1 LSHLDFNIVSNFDI
15 RTSSLGL
22 IISTNSYVRI
32 YKLFMQSK
40 ANFMRFSSENADFT
54 KKQTQFKPNFTPQ
67 MDRTEGR
74 CRMSE
79 TTCLCQLQFKTVFY
93 IIIVLLDGKTLKS

>member
-1 LSHLDFNIVSNFDI
+1 
-15 RTSSLGL
+15 
-22 IISTNSYVRI
+22 
-32 YKLFMQSK
+32 MQNK

-54 KKQTQFKPNFTPQ
+54 KKQTQLKPIQTQFNPIQSQFNPKQTQFKPNFTPQ

-93 IIIVLLDGKTLKS
+93 IIIVLLDSKMLKS